1 MCRWEHLSLKRKR
14 CSMESL
20 NPRRSLSIG
29 PGGSSPRDPPNREE
43 SIEDGECGGYG
54 SIPTL
59 LPPGSGRRRTESTP
73 KASTRRAWDRESLP
87 AIVSYTSKHSQPF
100 HIG

>member
-1 MCRWEHLSLKRKR
+1 MCRWEHLSLKRKS

-29 PGGSSPRDPPNREE
+29 LGDSSPRDPPNREE

-59 LPPGSGRRRTESTP
+59 LPP
-73 KASTRRAWDRESLP
+73 KACTRRARDRKRSRWRVASCNWLLD
-87 AIVSYTSKHSQPF
+87 VQPSPTF